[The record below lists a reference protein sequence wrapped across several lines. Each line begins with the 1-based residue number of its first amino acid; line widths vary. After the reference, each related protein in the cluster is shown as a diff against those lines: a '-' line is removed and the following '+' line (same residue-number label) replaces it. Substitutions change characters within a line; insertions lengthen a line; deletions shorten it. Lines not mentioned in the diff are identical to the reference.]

1 MTGSSRIISFLL
13 LALFAN
19 VTSYADE
26 YGLKSLLQSDPGEPQ
41 QLSDSKK
48 IVLAWS
54 KDDHPRNT
62 HGYQF
67 FAKTY
72 GAMLSKMEGIEV
84 SDVQGFPSPTDWK
97 GADLVIF
104 YLTIRELDNAQYAQ
118 LDTHLAKGKALMV
131 LHQGIVQRG
140 RTGDW
145 ADRIG
150 YSYSWGGEL
159 RSKWGSFSA
168 LVKFDTSHPIFAG
181 FPKSVP
187 YKDELYWRLEKGR
200 RGEIRDIAT
209 TQAPGNK
216 EGSDQSWP
224 VYWSVEHDAVDKAP
238 SGRVFGCVIGH
249 FDKYF
254 DDQVFMTA
262 LGRGTAWCLYEP
274 FEPFKSPLQQLK

>member
-1 MTGSSRIISFLL
+1 MTGSSRTISFLL
-13 LALFAN
+13 LALFAC
-19 VTSYADE
+19 VTSFADE
-26 YGLKSLLQSDPGEPQ
+26 SGLKSVLQSDPSEPQ

-72 GAMLSKMEGIEV
+72 GAMLSKIEGIKV
-84 SDVQGFPSPTDWK
+84 SDVEGFPSPADWE

-104 YLTIRELDNAQYAQ
+104 YLTIRELDDAQYAQ

-150 YSYSWGGEL
+150 YSYSWGGECL
-159 RSKWGSFSA
+159 GPNGVLLVH

-181 FPKSVP
+181 FPQTFP
-187 YKDELYWRLEKGR
+187 YKDELYWKLEKGK
-200 RGEIRDIAT
+200 RGE
-209 TQAPGNK
+209 
-216 EGSDQSWP
+216 S
-224 VYWSVEHDAVDKAP
+224 
-238 SGRVFGCVIGH
+238 
-249 FDKYF
+249 
-254 DDQVFMTA
+254 
-262 LGRGTAWCLYEP
+262 
-274 FEPFKSPLQQLK
+274 

>member
-26 YGLKSLLQSDPGEPQ
+26 YGLQSLLQSDPGEPQ

-72 GAMLSKMEGIEV
+72 GAMLSKIEGIEV

-150 YSYSWGGEL
+150 YSYSWGGE
-159 RSKWGSFSA
+159 
-168 LVKFDTSHPIFAG
+168 
-181 FPKSVP
+181 FPVQM
-187 YKDELYWRLEKGR
+187 GVV
-200 RGEIRDIAT
+200 
-209 TQAPGNK
+209 QC
-216 EGSDQSWP
+216 SW
-224 VYWSVEHDAVDKAP
+224 
-238 SGRVFGCVIGH
+238 
-249 FDKYF
+249 
-254 DDQVFMTA
+254 
-262 LGRGTAWCLYEP
+262 
-274 FEPFKSPLQQLK
+274 